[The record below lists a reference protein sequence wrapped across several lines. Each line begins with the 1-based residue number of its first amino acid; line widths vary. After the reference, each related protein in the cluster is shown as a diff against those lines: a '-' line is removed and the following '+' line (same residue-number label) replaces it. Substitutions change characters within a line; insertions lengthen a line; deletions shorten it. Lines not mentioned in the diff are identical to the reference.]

1 MQSRVPCVVVGM
13 LSLLLSGLAGAQDY
27 QWTEIVIPGATVS
40 SAWGINDKGQAA
52 VNTTDGT
59 AGIYWNGTFTPLPPP
74 PEGFQVSA
82 LGINNDG
89 VITGN
94 ARTVSDI
101 RQGFI
106 LRGSTYTL
114 FSRPGWANTEGRA
127 IASSGLI
134 TGYSYGIGG
143 TPTAG
148 FIYDADTDTFTD
160 ATPPGSLFTIT
171 QGMNT
176 FGRITGNGQDS
187 SIGRYGFVWQQ
198 RTITQGKRELV
209 PFLDRI
215 KIAVGTNTRG
225 INDSGVVVGWIS
237 DATARSDGFVGSDAL
252 GYQRLV
258 APGGELPG
266 NSTICQGVNNF
277 AQVVCTVSD
286 STSQTL
292 GAFVGSPVGGEGNI
306 DSSPR
311 PASTRDIAAS
321 SGAAG
326 WTNKPSE
333 ELVIPTMRP

>member
-1 MQSRVPCVVVGM
+1 MQGRVPCLVVGM
-13 LSLLLSGLAGAQDY
+13 LSLLLSRLAGAQVY

-52 VNTTDGT
+52 VNTTGGT
-59 AGIYWNGTFTPLPPP
+59 AGIYWNGTFTPLPPL
-74 PEGFQVSA
+74 EGFQVGV
-82 LGINNDG
+82 LGINNGG
-89 VITGN
+89 VITGSTTDT
-94 ARTVSDI
+94 AGI
-101 RQGFI
+101 RRGFI
-106 LRGSTYTL
+106 LSGSTYTL
-114 FSRPGWANTEGRA
+114 FSRPGWDNTEGRS
-127 IASSGLI
+127 IANSGLI

-148 FIYDADTDTFTD
+148 FIYDPDTNTFTD
-160 ATPPGSLFTIT
+160 ATPPGSIFTIT

-198 RTITQGKRELV
+198 GTITKGMRELV
-209 PFLDRI
+209 PFLGRI

-286 STSQTL
+286 STSQPL
-292 GAFVGSPVGGEGNI
+292 GAFIGSPSKSEG
-306 DSSPR
+306 D
-311 PASTRDIAAS
+311 AD
-321 SGAAG
+321 
-326 WTNKPSE
+326 
-333 ELVIPTMRP
+333 